1 MLHFINC
8 QHFNFCFYIFQIAA
22 LVQQHPGDL
31 QAVET
36 AAAEEGHSQLA
47 ASSSGRKA
55 KSRSEEADFQEALL
69 RSLDESRGTIAGM
82 MKSASTSED
91 DYLTQWGR
99 TMVASMRRMSK
110 KRERAFRKDVDDLLH
125 KYSPTSSEDD
135 TFPPPRKTVPSET
148 AAPCTL

>member
-1 MLHFINC
+1 MYLNNYNC
-8 QHFNFCFYIFQIAA
+8 F
-22 LVQQHPGDL
+22 LVRFL
-31 QAVET
+31 V
-36 AAAEEGHSQLA
+36 
-47 ASSSGRKA
+47 RKA

-99 TMVASMRRMSK
+99 TVVASMRRMSK

-125 KYSPTSSEDD
+125 KYSPTTSEDD

-148 AAPCTL
+148 VPSETAPSETATPCTL